1 MNKKAAGVFLT
12 VLGGASWGLSG
23 SMGQYLFQYEGMDS
37 RWLVPIR
44 LSLSGIILL
53 IWCFVRYGKFT
64 FDPWKRRRTAA
75 LLLAYSLPGIALCQF
90 LYFLTIQLSS
100 AGMGT
105 ILQDLSPV
113 MILLVSCLAQKKMPS
128 GLQIASIVLAL
139 SGVFLL
145 VTHGNLHTLQVSPQA
160 LTAGVLCAATVTVYN
175 MLAAPLQ
182 VKYPVTLM
190 QGWAFLLGGGLM
202 MLIFRPWTVAYV
214 PSAMGV
220 FGIFFV
226 VAVGNL
232 IAFSAYIK
240 GIGYIG
246 PEKGILYGF
255 SEPVTAAVVSTMFLG
270 SSFTLW
276 DLCGFILIFLM
287 MVMISLDARNKKK
300 ELYQKPEHS

>member
-1 MNKKAAGVFLT
+1 M
-12 VLGGASWGLSG
+12 
-23 SMGQYLFQYEGMDS
+23 
-37 RWLVPIR
+37 
-44 LSLSGIILL
+44 
-53 IWCFVRYGKFT
+53 
-64 FDPWKRRRTAA
+64 
-75 LLLAYSLPGIALCQF
+75 
-90 LYFLTIQLSS
+90 
-100 AGMGT
+100 
-105 ILQDLSPV
+105 
-113 MILLVSCLAQKKMPS
+113 
-128 GLQIASIVLAL
+128 
-139 SGVFLL
+139 
-145 VTHGNLHTLQVSPQA
+145 
-160 LTAGVLCAATVTVYN
+160 
-175 MLAAPLQ
+175 
-182 VKYPVTLM
+182 
-190 QGWAFLLGGGLM
+190 
-202 MLIFRPWTVAYV
+202 